1 MEIKKPIQARPL
13 SWTGAQIWIKYGRGR
28 KPGLRRA
35 YAKAIY
41 YRSGSSSNSFVE
53 FNGLHSQ
60 CCNCFGQHAPER
72 SKELFPDSRNGL
84 PRLGPLVWTR
94 LCQGLWSV
102 QMLVPSLLVKSR
114 ESGGRQRQ
122 AASVAKINR

>member
-1 MEIKKPIQARPL
+1 MRKL
-13 SWTGAQIWIKYGRGR
+13 SITVVA
-28 KPGLRRA
+28 A
-35 YAKAIY
+35 AAILLLNSMGCIANAVTA
-41 YRSGSSSNSFVE
+41 SGSTLPNAAKNFSPN
-53 FNGLHSQ
+53 
-60 CCNCFGQHAPER
+60 
-72 SKELFPDSRNGL
+72 SRNGL